1 MKLGPSFSETTFGS
15 KQIEQQEGQGIEEQP
30 DITNSNTAKDTPLY
44 SPGMHV
50 AAAWLKEDSTEY
62 TWYLGE
68 LKYHRI
74 I

>member
-1 MKLGPSFSETTFGS
+1 M
-15 KQIEQQEGQGIEEQP
+15 EQPEGQGIEEQP
-30 DITNSNTAKDTPLY
+30 NNTNSSTARDTPLY

-68 LKYHRI
+68 LKYHRTA
-74 I
+74 